1 MGSSKVSTHEDILQF
16 HCPRFEE
23 LPDLDLYMDQVLQ
36 VLDTHLYL
44 FIEPGETRVMTKTMI
59 NNYVKHGIIYA
70 PVKKK
75 YTRYH
80 LAYLI
85 VVSFLKKVYSMQ
97 EISSLL
103 QFQMISYPFE
113 RAYNYFCDELEQC
126 LQATFTNQPISHHP
140 ATDEDL
146 FAVHLIQ
153 HAIQSTVD
161 KIYVQ
166 KSMDEVIRRILEKK
180 ESSS

>member
-113 RAYNYFCDELEQC
+113 RAYNYFCDDWSNAC
-126 LQATFTNQPISHHP
+126 RPPLQTNPSPIIRQPMKISLP
-140 ATDEDL
+140 S
-146 FAVHLIQ
+146 ISSNMPSSPRW
-153 HAIQSTVD
+153 IR
-161 KIYVQ
+161 
-166 KSMDEVIRRILEKK
+166 SMFKNPWMRSPGVF
-180 ESSS
+180 